1 MIEIELVNI
10 EIPVFEPEF
19 FIISLTKAIKE
30 EGFELGDVTVILV
43 TDGYLLELNQK
54 HLDHD
59 FYTDII
65 TFDYCNDDVI
75 SGDLFISVDRVR
87 ENADTFQTDF
97 MVELNRV
104 MIHGVLHLCGY
115 KDKTVEEERMMRL
128 LENKYLN

>member
-1 MIEIELVNI
+1 MIEFELVNI

-19 FIISLTKAIKE
+19 FIISLTKVIKD

-59 FYTDII
+59 YYTDII
-65 TFDYCNDDVI
+65 TFDYCQDNVI
-75 SGDLFISVDRVR
+75 SGDLFISVDRVK
-87 ENADTFQTDF
+87 ENSDTFQTDF
-97 MVELNRV
+97 KVELNRV

-115 KDKTVEEERMMRL
+115 KDKTEEEERLMRF

>member
-1 MIEIELVNI
+1 MIEFELVNI

-65 TFDYCNDDVI
+65 TFDYCNEDVI

-115 KDKTVEEERMMRL
+115 KDKTEEEERMMRL

>member
-1 MIEIELVNI
+1 MIEIELVNV

-104 MIHGVLHLCGY
+104 MIHGVLH
-115 KDKTVEEERMMRL
+115 
-128 LENKYLN
+128 

>member
-1 MIEIELVNI
+1 MIEIELVNV

-115 KDKTVEEERMMRL
+115 KDKTEEEERMMRL

>member
-1 MIEIELVNI
+1 MIEIELVNV
-10 EIPVFEPEF
+10 EIPVFAPEF

>member
-1 MIEIELVNI
+1 MIEIELVNV

>member
-1 MIEIELVNI
+1 MIEIELVNV

-30 EGFELGDVTVILV
+30 EGFKLGDVTVILV

-115 KDKTVEEERMMRL
+115 KDKTEEEERMMRL

>member
-115 KDKTVEEERMMRL
+115 KDKTEEEERMMRL

>member
-1 MIEIELVNI
+1 MIEIELVNV
-10 EIPVFEPEF
+10 EVPVFEPEF

-115 KDKTVEEERMMRL
+115 KDKTEEEERMMRL

>member
-1 MIEIELVNI
+1 MIEIELVNV

-19 FIISLTKAIKE
+19 FIISLTKVIQE
-30 EGFELGDVTVILV
+30 EGFDLGDVTVILV

-54 HLDHD
+54 HLEHD

-65 TFDYCNDDVI
+65 TFDYCELNII
-75 SGDLFISVDRVR
+75 SGDLFISIDRVR
-87 ENADTFQTDF
+87 ENAETFQTDF

-115 KDKTVEEERMMRL
+115 KDKTEEEERIMRS
-128 LENKYLN
+128 LENKYLI

>member
-1 MIEIELVNI
+1 MIEFELVNI

-19 FIISLTKAIKE
+19 FIISLTKVIKD

-59 FYTDII
+59 YYTDII
-65 TFDYCNDDVI
+65 TFDYCKENVI

-87 ENADTFQTDF
+87 ENSDTFQTDF
-97 MVELNRV
+97 KVELNRV

-115 KDKTVEEERMMRL
+115 KDKTEEEERLMRF

>member
-1 MIEIELVNI
+1 MIEIELVNV

-87 ENADTFQTDF
+87 ENAETFQTDF

-115 KDKTVEEERMMRL
+115 KDKTEEEERMMRL